1 MVNVSIAL
9 TETVFAHVF
18 REFIRKRFT
27 DYVKMSSTDKEWRQE
42 AIGFTEN
49 YEFPCVDAW
58 DGFQVYVGTKQKS
71 FLQFQKEVFD
81 FKYGSYRL
89 QQTVS
94 SHHG

>member
-1 MVNVSIAL
+1 
-9 TETVFAHVF
+9 
-18 REFIRKRFT
+18 
-27 DYVKMSSTDKEWRQE
+27 MSSTDKEWRQE

-49 YEFPCVDAW
+49 YEFPCVAAW
-58 DGFQVYVGTKQKS
+58 DGFQVYVGTKLKN